1 MQNMEQ
7 KHMERGP
14 IFIGGTGRS
23 GKTWMRFMLSSHPNI
38 CLSRRANLWTDHD
51 GRYGDLAR
59 VANLERCLDTLLRS
73 KHIQFLNPD
82 ADRIRREFRHGPA
95 TYARLFALL
104 HEHYA
109 EQQGKPRW
117 GDQTEMIE
125 ALADRILAAYPPAK
139 FIHMLRDPRDC
150 AAAMMERR
158 GRGKGGIGAVAAA
171 WVHSAR
177 LAQRNM
183 QRYPDSYMTVQYE
196 TLVRQPEQTLRQV
209 CVFLSEDYEPAMLAM
224 DDIPRFRQSTA
235 PGQSPLSA
243 AFIGGFRNALSRR
256 QVAFIQRYAAAEML
270 AFGYASELLK
280 MNEIERFAFWMAD
293 WPANLLRAAAWRR
306 LAAGLHATG

>member
-7 KHMERGP
+7 KRMERGP

-109 EQQGKPRW
+109 GQQRKPRW

-139 FIHMLRDPRDC
+139 FIHLLRDPRDC

-196 TLVRQPEQTLRQV
+196 TLVRRRSRR
-209 CVFLSEDYEPAMLAM
+209 CARSASSWAEDRDPAMLAM
-224 DDIPRFRQSTA
+224 DDIPRFRLSIA
-235 PGQSPLSA
+235 PGQKP
-243 AFIGGFRNALSRR
+243 ALRC
-256 QVAFIQRYAAAEML
+256 FH
-270 AFGYASELLK
+270 
-280 MNEIERFAFWMAD
+280 
-293 WPANLLRAAAWRR
+293 RR
-306 LAAGLHATG
+306 LSQRPVARRRLPSSNAIPLRRCSLSVMHRNC